1 MLTCPHCGAK
11 VKVYRYRKRA
21 KACHCKNCNNSFSP
35 FTNTIFEKSS
45 TDMRSWFYAI
55 HLFLNGKKGI
65 SGCQLQREIGVTY
78 KTAWRM
84 LKQIRGAMG
93 NEDDRKAFEAFV
105 EVDET
110 YVGGRPRKENAKF
123 DEKGEKIPSEKE
135 PSKRGRGTAK
145 TPVVGVKER
154 SSKRV
159 YAKVALPN
167 EKGQKLTG
175 KQLLA
180 VLNEACADGATVI
193 SDDFAGYNILDKEAS
208 KFVHLSVN
216 HSAGQFSAGNGVHT
230 NNIEGL

>member
-1 MLTCPHCGAK
+1 
-11 VKVYRYRKRA
+11 
-21 KACHCKNCNNSFSP
+21 
-35 FTNTIFEKSS
+35 
-45 TDMRSWFYAI
+45 
-55 HLFLNGKKGI
+55 
-65 SGCQLQREIGVTY
+65 
-78 KTAWRM
+78 M

-110 YVGGRPRKENAKF
+110 YVGGRPRKENARF
-123 DEKGEKIPSEKE
+123 DGKGEKIPSEKE

-145 TPVVGVKER
+145 MPVIGVKER

-159 YAKVALPN
+159 YAKVALPK

-180 VLNEACADGATVI
+180 VLNEACADGTTVI
-193 SDDFAGYNILDKEAS
+193 SDDFAGYDILDKEAS

-230 NNIEGL
+230 NNIEGFWAIFKRGWYGTYHHMSVKYLQRYIDEFCFRQNNRENARIFDVLLGQCVLQSA